1 MESTQPNLGAGTTE
15 QPSATGSE
23 NAARM
28 SQRAHEAVDRV
39 ATTAHGMADRMSR
52 HGEQLM
58 ARQDEMMQQVRS
70 YVREKPIAALAI
82 AAAVG
87 FVLSRLSR

>member
-1 MESTQPNLGAGTTE
+1 MDTTQHNPGAGTTE
-15 QPSATGSE
+15 QPSASASE
-23 NAARM
+23 STARM
-28 SQRAHEAVDRV
+28 SQRAHEAVDRM
-39 ATTAHGMADRMSR
+39 ATSAHSMADRMSR

-58 ARQDEMMQQVRS
+58 VRQDEMMQQVRS